1 MLKTSPKDCPK
12 RKLNT
17 PNLKMNPQIP
27 MSTILPIHELEAAFL
42 EMTESEFEAAYG
54 AARPTPEQWDVVL
67 TCKSGV
73 RAMNADE

>member
-1 MLKTSPKDCPK
+1 MPEKKIEYTLHDF
-12 RKLNT
+12 
-17 PNLKMNPQIP
+17 KMNRQIP
-27 MSTILPIHELEAAFL
+27 TSTILPIQELEAAFL
-42 EMTESEFEAAYG
+42 EMTEEEFEAAYG